1 MLNSLQNLAWWH
13 WWILAAALAALETFV
28 PGVIAIWFAAAAL
41 VVGALLLV
49 APDMPWPLQFVLF
62 GLLGIVA
69 LVLWRRFRPEGGEPT
84 DQPLLNQ
91 RGSHYIGQVF
101 TLVEP
106 IVSGVGKVKVGD
118 SVWMARGGDAP
129 LGARVKVVGVNGTV
143 LQVEPA

>member
-41 VVGALLLV
+41 VVGSLLL
-49 APDMPWPLQFVLF
+49 
-62 GLLGIVA
+62 VA